1 MRPKCARLVSA
12 FDADV
17 DRGKWDVAPGALDRM
32 RAGKPRRASQGDE
45 RVGRADTLLEGLA
58 ASPYFSARDC
68 PTGRKIVRAAGFN
81 PPTRA
86 EVIMRAIHVLL
97 TATLGL
103 LTGHTAAKAEITY
116 PWCAQYGSLGGRNC
130 GFSTVEQCQAAVSGN
145 GGFCEAN
152 AAYRPALEVP
162 H

>member
-1 MRPKCARLVSA
+1 
-12 FDADV
+12 
-17 DRGKWDVAPGALDRM
+17 
-32 RAGKPRRASQGDE
+32 
-45 RVGRADTLLEGLA
+45 
-58 ASPYFSARDC
+58 
-68 PTGRKIVRAAGFN
+68 
-81 PPTRA
+81 
-86 EVIMRAIHVLL
+86 MRAIHVLL

-103 LTGHTAAKAEITY
+103 LTGHTAAKAEIAY

-162 H
+162 HGARPRR